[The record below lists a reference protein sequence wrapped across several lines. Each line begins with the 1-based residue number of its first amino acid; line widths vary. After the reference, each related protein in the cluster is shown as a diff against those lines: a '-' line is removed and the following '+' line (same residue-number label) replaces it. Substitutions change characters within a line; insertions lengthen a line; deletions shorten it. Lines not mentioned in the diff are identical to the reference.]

1 MQFSVESWAP
11 EYGASVE
18 ADLEDVSER
27 VDATVERALHDWAPI
42 TPRPQQP
49 PDRLQF
55 VDGVRRIDA
64 TIWIHRGDRSHAGV
78 CASVAAG
85 IVECRGPSAVVTEA
99 RVRRALIAPA
109 VAEADPVRTRH
120 GTYESI
126 GTTGDDPGSA
136 YLAIHA
142 RMTAL
147 EQSLVT
153 QRTIVRSLDSTVS
166 SVVWPESS
174 LTTDECDLVVFDGP
188 LRGRDHPCGVGYV
201 KTQHVQYLPAE
212 VVPILGQLDDGAR
225 TPLVR
230 IGDRPPWARWSW
242 YLRLPGVRSH
252 PLAGVV
258 RIELPGSIA
267 LDRAIER
274 AELISTCLPRFA
286 SAAHKEPRAPQNLT
300 PIAGL
305 EQRLRHLLGDPIL
318 LERSLRLAA
327 AAPVAF

>member
-1 MQFSVESWAP
+1 MIFSVESWAP

-18 ADLEDVSER
+18 TDLEDVSER
-27 VDATVERALHDWAPI
+27 VDAAIERALSDWAPI
-42 TPRPQQP
+42 IPRPQRP

-55 VDGVRRIDA
+55 VDGVRRVDA
-64 TIWIHRGDRSHAGV
+64 RVWIHRGDRSHAGA
-78 CASVAAG
+78 CASVGAG
-85 IVECRGPSAVVTEA
+85 VVECSGSSAVVTEA
-99 RVRRALIAPA
+99 RVRRVVIAPA
-109 VAEADPVRTRH
+109 AAAAEAVATRH
-120 GTYESI
+120 GAYEPVAA
-126 GTTGDDPGSA
+126 GDDPGA
-136 YLAIHA
+136 TDVAIHGA
-142 RMTAL
+142 MTAL
-147 EQSLVT
+147 EQSLAGT
-153 QRTIVRSLDSTVS
+153 GD
-166 SVVWPESS
+166 
-174 LTTDECDLVVFDGP
+174 CDLVVFDGP
-188 LRGRDHPCGVGYV
+188 LRGRNHPCGVGYV
-201 KTQHVQYLPAE
+201 KTQHVQHLPDA
-212 VVPILGQLDDGAR
+212 VVPVLGRLDDGAR

-230 IGDRPPWARWSW
+230 IGERPPWARWSW

-267 LDRAIER
+267 LDHAIER

-327 AAPVAF
+327 AAPSRF